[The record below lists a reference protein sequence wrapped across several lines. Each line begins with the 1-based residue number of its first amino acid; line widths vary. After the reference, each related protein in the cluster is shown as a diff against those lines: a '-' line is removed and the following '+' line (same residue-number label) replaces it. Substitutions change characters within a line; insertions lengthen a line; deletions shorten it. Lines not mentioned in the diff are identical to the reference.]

1 MSTGP
6 RTADEPANT
15 GRPDP
20 GEADLVLLLAM
31 KSWAPAPRGV
41 GAAEA
46 ATRVLERLEPS
57 WAARLLRLAGE
68 LDRDP
73 GSIPLDRIRARE
85 RLRQAHRAEARLTTE
100 RIHPTWWAR
109 GLAQES
115 PSVRRAVVAAAPDS
129 IRDRI
134 QSGLLLDN
142 DDLRSERPADPEVL
156 GWACALWTE
165 RLVGGEPDRP
175 DDPPVIA
182 AMTGGSLRRAY
193 RICRRAGRIK
203 LALAGESP
211 ASPASPVGA
220 IIAADRPELS
230 AVARHDA
237 QSVVPSR
244 KLPARHRAARV
255 GLVTIAR
262 LLAECEPFRVRWAL
276 QHWPYAIA
284 KLTRSLIPPASKRSE
299 VVIQAEAEILN
310 LAASDVP
317 RG

>member
-6 RTADEPANT
+6 GTADGPAGT
-15 GRPDP
+15 GRPNP

-31 KSWAPAPRGV
+31 KSWAPASRGV

-46 ATRVLERLEPS
+46 ATRVLERLEPT
-57 WAARLLRLAGE
+57 WAARLLRHAGE
-68 LDRDP
+68 LDLEP
-73 GSIPLDRIRARE
+73 GSGAVDRVRARE
-85 RLRQAHRAEARLTTE
+85 RLRQAHRAEARPTTE

-115 PSVRRAVVAAAPDS
+115 PSVRRAVVAAAPES

-134 QSGLLLDN
+134 QSELLLDN
-142 DDLRSERPADPEVL
+142 DDLRPERPADPVVL
-156 GWACALWTE
+156 GWAGALWTE

-211 ASPASPVGA
+211 APMADA
-220 IIAADRPELS
+220 ITAADRPELS
-230 AVARHDA
+230 AIARHDA
-237 QSVVPSR
+237 RSVVPST

-255 GLVTIAR
+255 GLLTFAR

-284 KLTRSLIPPASKRSE
+284 KLARSLIPPAAKRSE